1 MLVRPNHRAVD
12 VVRLPIEAALRI
24 GVLLEGVQD
33 ALPAPLGPPAIEA
46 AGDRGPGAV
55 ALGDIAPGRAGAVE
69 PEQPVDH
76 AAVVDVG
83 LAALAALRRP
93 LWREQRRQPR
103 PLPIGQVMPG
113 ACVIRAH
120 ATKYTG
126 FAYTP

>member
-33 ALPAPLGPPAIEA
+33 ALPAPLGAPAIEA

-69 PEQPVDH
+69 PQQPVDH
-76 AAVVDVG
+76 AAVVHEG
-83 LAALAALRRP
+83 LAALAPLRRP
-93 LWREQRRQPR
+93 LWWEQRRQPR
-103 PLPIGQVMPG
+103 PLPIGEVMPG
-113 ACVIRAH
+113 VRVMRVH
-120 ATKYTG
+120 AVQFTG
-126 FAYTP
+126 FANTP